1 MKPEELDLL
10 KKYFPE
16 ASVEGVAAMYEARK
30 FRLEFKRP
38 RTTKLGDFRPPR
50 TKNGICHITLNCD
63 LHPYQML
70 ITYVHEVAH
79 YDVYQQYGR
88 KVQPH
93 GEEWKR
99 IYKALMQPFLTT
111 EIFPEDVLQ
120 QLNQH
125 FQNLSASTC
134 TDFDLM
140 KVLKSHDERKSNKTL
155 VDDLPENA
163 RFLAPNGMVFR
174 RGEKLRTNYRCH
186 CETNGK
192 SYFVSGLLEVQLL

>member
-1 MKPEELDLL
+1 MKPEELELL

-16 ASVEGVAAMYEARK
+16 ASVEGVAAMFDARK
-30 FRLEFKRP
+30 FRVEIKWP
-38 RTTKLGDFRPPR
+38 RSTKLGDFRPPQR
-50 TKNGICHITLNCD
+50 KGDICHITLNCD

-88 KVQPH
+88 KAQPH

-111 EIFPEDVLQ
+111 KIFPEDVLQ

-174 RGEKLRTNYRCH
+174 RGEKLRKNYRCH

-192 SYFVSGLLEVQLL
+192 SYFVSGLLEVEVL

>member
-38 RTTKLGDFRPPR
+38 RTTKLGDFRPPHR
-50 TKNGICHITLNCD
+50 RGDICHITLNCD

-88 KVQPH
+88 NAQPH

-174 RGEKLRTNYRCH
+174 RGEKLRKNYRCH

-192 SYFVSGLLEVQLL
+192 SYFVSGLLEVEVL

>member
-93 GEEWKR
+93 GEEWKH

-174 RGEKLRTNYRCH
+174 RGEKLRKNYRCH

-192 SYFVSGLLEVQLL
+192 SYFVSGLLEVEVL

>member
-16 ASVEGVAAMYEARK
+16 ASVKGVAALYEAHQ

-38 RTTKLGDFRPPR
+38 RATKLGDFRPPQR
-50 TKNGICHITLNCD
+50 RGGICHITLNCD

-79 YDVYQQYGR
+79 YEVYRQYGKR
-88 KVQPH
+88 VRPH
-93 GEEWKR
+93 GEEWKG
-99 IYKALMQPFLTT
+99 IYTTLMQPFLTT
-111 EIFPEDVLQ
+111 DIFPDDVLG
-120 QLNQH
+120 QLNRH

-140 KVLKSHDERKSNKTL
+140 KVLKSHDEHKPGRVL
-155 VDDLPENA
+155 VDDLPTDA

-174 RGEKLRTNYRCH
+174 RGEKLRKNYRCH

-192 SYFVSGLLEVQLL
+192 SYFVSGLLEVEVL

>member
-16 ASVEGVAAMYEARK
+16 ASVESVAALYEARK

-38 RTTKLGDFRPPR
+38 RTTKLGDFRPPQR
-50 TKNGICHITLNCD
+50 KGDICHITLNCD

-88 KVQPH
+88 KAQPH
-93 GEEWKR
+93 GEEWKH
-99 IYKALMQPFLTT
+99 IYKALMQPFMTT

-174 RGEKLRTNYRCH
+174 RGEKLRKNYRCH

-192 SYFVSGLLEVQLL
+192 SYFVSGLLEVEVL